1 MAMTTAMF
9 SHAASAGFRAH
20 PNHEYRDHFYCR
32 PVCSKFLKHFK
43 SAETFRFERK
53 NYLGDRRK
61 DFSVKCSGVRFDEV
75 VEQAKKMIKCDEGPP
90 RWFTPLNCG
99 TPPPDAPLLLYLPG
113 IDGTGLGL
121 SLHHQQLGALFEVRC
136 LHIPV
141 MDRTSFEGLLRFV
154 KEAIML
160 EYRGANSRPIYLV
173 GECLGACLALAVAAH
188 NPDIDL
194 TLVLVNPGTCFSR
207 SQLQPWFPIMDS
219 LSNELSSILP
229 FKATDILG
237 DLVCASLANRGWSP
251 QSEQRTLA
259 TLIPRESLLWKFRM
273 LRSAEL
279 YANARLHAIKAH
291 VLLVTSGS
299 DQLFPSAEEALRLKK
314 FLKNCKIRYFKDSSH
329 SFLLEDGIQLSTII
343 KGVGFYRH
351 SRVQDH
357 VSDFIPPT
365 QEEYGRTYE
374 EHGLMRRLVSPVMFS
389 TNQNGKIMKGLAGIP
404 EQGPCIFVGIHMLM
418 GLDIPFVGLE
428 LLRQRNIFVRGIAHP
443 IMFDDYLEG
452 ELQEM
457 SFYDNVRLHG
467 AVPASG
473 KNLLKLLSSK
483 SFVLLYPG
491 GAREALHRKGEQY
504 KLFWPEKAEFVR
516 MAARFGAT
524 IVPFGTVGEDDIAEV
539 LLDYEDV
546 IHIPIYSDMI
556 KDVNKEIQNIRN
568 NASGEVANQPLYMP
582 FMVPKPPGRLYILFG
597 KPILTAGRKDELEN
611 KANANNL
618 YLEVKGEVEEAI
630 TYLLQKREGDPYR
643 HFLPRFIYEAAS
655 GFTVQMPTF
664 DP

>member
-1 MAMTTAMF
+1 MTMAMF
-9 SHAASAGFRAH
+9 SQVAFAGCRAH
-20 PNHEYRDHFYCR
+20 PNHEHPTHFHYRS
-32 PVCSKFLKHFK
+32 VCTKFSKQYK
-43 SAETFRFERK
+43 SAETFQFERK
-53 NYLGDRRK
+53 NYLGVRRK
-61 DFSVKCSGVRFDEV
+61 EFSVKCSGVSFDEV
-75 VEQAKKMIKCDEGPP
+75 VEQAKEMIKCDNGPT

-99 TPPPDAPLLLYLPG
+99 RPPPNAPLLLYLPG
-113 IDGTGLGL
+113 MDGTGLGL
-121 SLHHQQLGALFEVRC
+121 SLHHRHLGELFEVRC

-141 MDRTSFEGLLRFV
+141 MDRTSFEGLLPFV
-154 KEAIML
+154 KEALML
-160 EYRGANSRPIYLV
+160 ECGGANSRPIYLV

-194 TLVLVNPGTCFSR
+194 TLVLVNPATCFSR
-207 SQLQPWFPIMDS
+207 SQLQSWFPIMDS

-237 DLVCASLANRGWSP
+237 DLVCAGLANRGWSP
-251 QSEQRTLA
+251 PSVQRTLA

-279 YANARLHAIKAH
+279 YTNARLHAVKAH
-291 VLLVTSGS
+291 VLLVASGN

-314 FLKNCKIRYFKDSSH
+314 VLKNCKIRYFKDSSH
-329 SFLLEDGIQLSTII
+329 SFLLEDGMQLSTVI

-351 SRVQDH
+351 SRARDH

-365 QEEYGRTYE
+365 QEEFGRVYE
-374 EHGLMRRLVSPVMFS
+374 EHGLMRKLVSPVMFS

-404 EQGPCIFVGIHMLM
+404 QEGPCIFVGIHMLM
-418 GLDIPFVGLE
+418 GLDIPFLGLE
-428 LLRQRNIFVRGIAHP
+428 LLRQRNILVRGIAHP

-457 SFYDNVRLHG
+457 SFYDTVRLHG

-473 KNLLKLLSSK
+473 KNLHKLLSSK

-516 MAARFGAT
+516 MAARFDAT
-524 IVPFGTVGEDDIAEV
+524 IVPFGIVGEDDIAEV

-546 IHIPIYSDMI
+546 IHIPFYRDMVE
-556 KDVNKEIQNIRN
+556 DVNKEIRNIRS
-568 NASGEVANQPLYMP
+568 NASGEVANQPMYMP
-582 FMVPKPPGRLYILFG
+582 FMAPKPPGRLYILFG
-597 KPILTAGRKDELEN
+597 KPILTAGRKDELED
-611 KANANNL
+611 KANVNNL
-618 YLEVKGEVEEAI
+618 YLQVKGEVEAAI
-630 TYLLQKREGDPYR
+630 TYLLRKREEDPYR